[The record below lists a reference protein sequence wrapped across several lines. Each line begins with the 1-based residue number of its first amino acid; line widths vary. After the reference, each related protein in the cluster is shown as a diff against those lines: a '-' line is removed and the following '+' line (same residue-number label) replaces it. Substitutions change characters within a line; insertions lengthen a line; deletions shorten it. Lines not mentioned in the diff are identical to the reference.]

1 MAIPRSVTTAPV
13 SGKRIFVRVDFN
25 VPLDGETI
33 TDDTR
38 ITSAL
43 PTISWLREQGAKI
56 ILASHLGRPKGQR
69 NPKYSMAPVARR
81 LEELVGQPVKLSNAV
96 TGPDAEAAANAL
108 GNGEILLLEN
118 LRFEPGEEKN
128 DPEFAKALAALADIY
143 VNDAFGAAH
152 RAHASTAGIADH
164 LPAYAGLLMLGEIEA
179 LTRVVNDP
187 ERPFVAIL
195 GGAKVSD
202 KLGVIENLLNK
213 VDALVIGG
221 GMANTLLL
229 AKGVEIGRSLAEAD
243 LVDQAASIFEQAS
256 RLDVR
261 ILLPVDA
268 VVAPSMDDQ
277 GSTVL
282 IDRVPGDEAIFD
294 IGPETAQAYA
304 DAIASARTIFWNGP
318 MGVFEKPAFSEG
330 TKQVAAAV
338 ARSEGFSVVG
348 GGDSVAAIEQLGF
361 ADQIDHIS
369 TGGGASLEYVEGR
382 TLPGI
387 AAIPTEEG

>member
-1 MAIPRSVTTAPV
+1 
-13 SGKRIFVRVDFN
+13 
-25 VPLDGETI
+25 
-33 TDDTR
+33 
-38 ITSAL
+38 
-43 PTISWLREQGAKI
+43 
-56 ILASHLGRPKGQR
+56 
-69 NPKYSMAPVARR
+69 
-81 LEELVGQPVKLSNAV
+81 
-96 TGPDAEAAANAL
+96 
-108 GNGEILLLEN
+108 
-118 LRFEPGEEKN
+118 
-128 DPEFAKALAALADIY
+128 
-143 VNDAFGAAH
+143 
-152 RAHASTAGIADH
+152 
-164 LPAYAGLLMLGEIEA
+164 MLGEIEA

>member
-13 SGKRIFVRVDFN
+13 SGKRVFVRVDFN

-43 PTISWLREQGAKI
+43 PTITWLREQGAKI

-81 LEELVGQPVKLSNAV
+81 LEELVDQPVKLSDAV

>member
-1 MAIPRSVTTAPV
+1 MTIPRSVTTAQV
-13 SGKRIFVRVDFN
+13 TGKRVFVRVDFN

-38 ITSAL
+38 ITAAM
-43 PTISWLREQGAKI
+43 PTIKWLREHGARI
-56 ILASHLGRPKGQR
+56 ILASHLGRPEGQR
-69 NPKYSMAPVARR
+69 SPKYAMTPVAMR
-81 LEELVGQPVKLSNAV
+81 LEELVGRAVKLSDAI

-108 GNGEILLLEN
+108 QNGEILLLEN
-118 LRFEPGEEKN
+118 LRFEPGEEAN
-128 DPEFAKALAALADIY
+128 DPEFAKALARLADIY

-152 RAHASTAGIADH
+152 RAHASTAGIAEY
-164 LPAYAGLLMLGEIEA
+164 LSAYAGLLMLGEIEA
-179 LTRVVNDP
+179 LSRVVSNP

-202 KLGVIENLLNK
+202 KLAVIDNLLTK

-229 AKGVEIGRSLAEAD
+229 AKGLEIGKSLAEAD
-243 LVDQAASIFEQAS
+243 LADRARSIFEQAN
-256 RLDVR
+256 RLGVKVL
-261 ILLPVDA
+261 IPVDA
-268 VVAPSMDDQ
+268 IVATSMDADGTVVPVDQ
-277 GSTVL
+277 VSA
-282 IDRVPGDEAIFD
+282 DQAIFD
-294 IGPETAQAYA
+294 IGPETSKEYA
-304 DAIASARTIFWNGP
+304 SAIESARTIFWNGP

-338 ARSEGFSVVG
+338 ARADGFSVVG
-348 GGDSVAAIEQLGF
+348 GGDSVAAVEQLGF

-387 AAIPTEEG
+387 AAIPAEEG